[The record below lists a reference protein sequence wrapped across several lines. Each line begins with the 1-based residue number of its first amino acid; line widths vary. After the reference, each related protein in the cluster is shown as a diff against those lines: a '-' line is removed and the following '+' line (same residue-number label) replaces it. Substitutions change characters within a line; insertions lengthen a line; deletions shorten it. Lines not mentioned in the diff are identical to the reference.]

1 MVGFEEIQESFIAV
15 FILGVIVCLPTHPGL
30 SSSLST
36 QSAQQ
41 NNSETKRLEI
51 GHASK
56 LQPVPQKPV
65 ELKVVSYNIRWRGG
79 DDLRQLIRL
88 LKDDREIG
96 GAAIIALQ
104 EVDRDKKRTQNA
116 NTVKLIAEDL
126 GLYYAWTAP
135 PTVEGDGE
143 EETGVAILSAYPLN
157 DVKRIVLPHEGPG
170 KRRRVAIGATVLV
183 AKTVLRVYSVHS
195 ETRISVDKKIEQ
207 MSAVLADLGTNPK
220 NMPTVIMGDLNTWE
234 PSAVIRTHEL
244 FTKANF
250 NTPFDND
257 TPTFFRSV
265 VLFPIELKLDWIWLR
280 GCEVS
285 RHGIEKTINMS
296 DHWPLWVVINLER
309 SN

>member
-1 MVGFEEIQESFIAV
+1 MFGFEEIQEAFIAV
-15 FILGVIVCLPTHPGL
+15 FLLGVILCLPTQPGL
-30 SSSLST
+30 SSSSST

-41 NNSETKRLEI
+41 NNSETKLLEI

-56 LQPVPQKPV
+56 LQTVPTKPKD
-65 ELKVVSYNIRWRGG
+65 LKVVSYNIRWRGG
-79 DDLRQLIRL
+79 DELRQLIRL
-88 LKDDREIG
+88 LKDDQEIG

-104 EVDRDKKRTQNA
+104 EVDRDKKRTRNA

-135 PTVEGDGE
+135 PTVKGDEE

-183 AKTVLRVYSVHS
+183 AKTAVRVYSVHS

-207 MSAVLADLGTNPK
+207 MSAVLADLANHK
-220 NMPTVIMGDLNTWE
+220 NMPAMIMGDLNTWE
-234 PSAVIRTHEL
+234 PSAVRRTHEL

-285 RHGIEKTINMS
+285 RHGIDKTINIS
-296 DHWPLWVVINLER
+296 DHWPLWVVINFGR
-309 SN
+309 CR